1 MSEVN
6 LIALSSPSAV
16 TDCHTAGELIA
27 YTARVSNPA
36 NQNNTAT
43 APKLLR
49 YLIREQHWSPFEMV
63 HMTMEIKTTR
73 DIARQILRHRSFSF
87 QEFSQR
93 YAVAT
98 EFETREA
105 RLQDEKN
112 RQNSVET
119 DDKKLQE
126 WWQMQ
131 QKKVQGQADLAYK
144 DALKKGI
151 AKEQARALLPEGLTQ
166 STLYMAG
173 SLRSWIHYC
182 DLRMGNGTQ
191 KEHAEIAE
199 KCWEIIGVHFP
210 DIVKALH
217 WSNEL
222 TDDAGQI
229 V

>member
-6 LIALSSPSAV
+6 LIALSKPSAI
-16 TDCHTAGELIA
+16 TDCRTAADLIA

-98 EFETREA
+98 QFETREA

-119 DDKKLQE
+119 DDKKLEE

-131 QKKVQGQADLAYK
+131 QKKVQGQADLAYR
-144 DALKKGI
+144 DALKRGI

>member
-6 LIALSSPSAV
+6 LIALSKPSAQ
-16 TDCHTAGELIA
+16 TDCVTAGDLIA

-36 NQNNTAT
+36 NQNNTKT
-43 APKLLR
+43 APRLLK

-63 HMTMEIKTTR
+63 HMTLEIKTTR

-93 YAVAT
+93 YAEAT
-98 EFETREA
+98 GFETREA

-112 RQNSVET
+112 RQNSVKVE
-119 DDKKLQE
+119 DKKLQE
-126 WWQMQ
+126 WWQLQ
-131 QKKVQGQADLAYK
+131 QKKVQGQAELAYN

-182 DLRMGNGTQ
+182 DLRRGNGTQ
-191 KEHAEIAE
+191 KEHIEIAD

-210 DIVKALH
+210 DIVEAL
-217 WSNEL
+217 N
-222 TDDAGQI
+222 DK
-229 V
+229 